1 MDQEEDLTAAR
12 QGTPRWARLSSWLIA
27 VAVWIWVINGTLVSD
42 WPSWSAFV
50 NARALQ
56 WGSLALNIVFFV
68 VAATVMAAFAMFLVR
83 LIGRGAAWLKLR
95 FVEGK

>member
-1 MDQEEDLTAAR
+1 MDREEDLTATGR
-12 QGTPRWARLSSWLIA
+12 RTPRWARLSSWLIA
-27 VAVWIWVINGTLVSD
+27 VAVWIWVINGTLVLD

-56 WGSLALNIVFFV
+56 WESSTLNIVFFV

-83 LIGRGAAWLKLR
+83 IIGRVVAWLKLR
-95 FVEGK
+95 F

>member
-1 MDQEEDLTAAR
+1 MAVR
-12 QGTPRWARLSSWLIA
+12 KGTPIWARLWSWLIA
-27 VAVWIWVINGTLVSD
+27 AAVWIWVINGTLVSD

-56 WGSLALNIVFFV
+56 WESLALNIVFFV
-68 VAATVMAAFAMFLVR
+68 MAAIVMAALALFLVR

-95 FVEGK
+95 FVEGE

>member
-1 MDQEEDLTAAR
+1 MATGR
-12 QGTPRWARLSSWLIA
+12 RTPRWARLSSWLIA

-42 WPSWSAFV
+42 WPSWNAFV

-56 WGSLALNIVFFV
+56 WESLALNIVFFV

-95 FVEGK
+95 FVEGR